1 MAKGIS
7 IHVGL
12 NSVDPDHYD
21 GWDGQLVAC
30 EFDAQDMERIATDK
44 GFQATAILTRHA
56 TAAAVADAIGGAAKE
71 LRQGDILFL
80 TYSGHGGQ
88 VPDLH
93 GDEDDAQ
100 DETWVLYDRQL
111 IDDELFRLWEEFED
125 GVRILVLSDSCH
137 SGSVTRDAMY
147 SEVLLPEV
155 AKRGYVE
162 GQPKTKNLPADKERS
177 VYDKHKDLYD
187 EIQHGG
193 EAVDEAHLAASVI
206 LISGCQDEQLSADGE
221 KNGLFTQT
229 LLEVWHDGRFNGNYR
244 RFHKAIAKRMPP
256 TQSPNYFVTGHR
268 DPRFEGQRPLTI

>member
-30 EFDAQDMERIATDK
+30 EFDAQDMERIAADK
-44 GFQATAILTRHA
+44 GFQATTILTRHA
-56 TAAAVADAIGGAAKE
+56 TADAVSDAIRGAAKE
-71 LRQGDILFL
+71 LGHGDMLFL

-88 VPDLH
+88 IPDLH
-93 GDEDDAQ
+93 GEEDDAQ
-100 DETWVLYDRQL
+100 DETWVLYDREL
-111 IDDELFRLWEEFED
+111 IDDELFRLWDGFED

-147 SEVLLPEV
+147 SEVLLPE
-155 AKRGYVE
+155 AANRGYIE

-177 VYDKHKDLYD
+177 VYEKHKELYD
-187 EIQHGG
+187 EIQRAAGS
-193 EAVDEAHLAASVI
+193 VDDIQVGASVI

-229 LLEVWHDGRFNGNYR
+229 LLEVWHDGHFNGNYR
-244 RFHKAIAKRMPP
+244 RFCKAIAKRMPP
-256 TQSPNYFVTGHR
+256 TQNPNYFVTGHR
-268 DPRFEGQRPLTI
+268 DPHFEGERPLTI